1 MFCVFRESRQGGV
14 TRSEMT
20 RRTVHTARS
29 SQGKLEKLSTER
41 ILESSSLGEIGHKTQ
56 SKCDCEKCLQRFVLT
71 DTD

>member
-1 MFCVFRESRQGGV
+1 
-14 TRSEMT
+14 MT

-29 SQGKLEKLSTER
+29 SMGGKLERNSSER